1 MYPHAP
7 HSPLSEAGS
16 DYTSVTTNLTFS
28 ATTTSQTV
36 MTMTSTDNVLED
48 DEEFTLSLTTGDS
61 AVTVTTPSATV
72 TLTDE
77 TSKCTNNH
85 AHRALQNI
93 EVKPKEEQHS
103 QANTPNNTHSPIYT
117 LSPTV

>member
-7 HSPLSEAGS
+7 HSPLSEAGN
-16 DYTSVTTNLTFS
+16 DYTSVSMDLTFS
-28 ATTTSQTV
+28 ATITSQTV
-36 MTMTSTDNVLED
+36 MIMTSTDNVLED

-93 EVKPKEEQHS
+93 EKEKSEGKGRTS
-103 QANTPNNTHSPIYT
+103 THKQTHPIT
-117 LSPTV
+117 LTALYIH

>member
-7 HSPLSEAGS
+7 HSPLSEAGN
-16 DYTSVTTNLTFS
+16 DYTSVSVDLTLS
-28 ATTTSQTV
+28 AGTTSQAV
-36 MTMTSTDNVLED
+36 MIMTSTDNRVEN
-48 DEEFTLSLTTGDS
+48 EEIFTLSLTSTDS

-85 AHRALQNI
+85 AHRAL
-93 EVKPKEEQHS
+93 
-103 QANTPNNTHSPIYT
+103 
-117 LSPTV
+117 

>member
-16 DYTSVTTNLTFS
+16 DYRSVFVDLVFS

-36 MTMTSTDNVLED
+36 MIMASNDNVLED

-72 TLTDE
+72 TLTDV
-77 TSKCTNNH
+77 TSKCMNNH
-85 AHRALQNI
+85 THRALQNI
-93 EVKPKEEQHS
+93 AKEKSEGKGRTALTSKHTQ
-103 QANTPNNTHSPIYT
+103 
-117 LSPTV
+117 